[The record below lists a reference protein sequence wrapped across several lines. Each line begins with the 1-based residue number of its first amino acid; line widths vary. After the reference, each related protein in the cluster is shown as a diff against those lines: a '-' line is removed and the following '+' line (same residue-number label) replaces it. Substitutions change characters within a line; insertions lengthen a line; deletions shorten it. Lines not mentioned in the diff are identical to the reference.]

1 MFQGFA
7 TRNYKATR
15 HDYQDVHYKSATKHI
30 CIFVAAAAVENPIS
44 CINVEKKSETFF
56 LVHDTFI
63 TSFGTSLKLGKPH

>member
-30 CIFVAAAAVENPIS
+30 CIFVAAAAVEQGLFCARHSLQSFN
-44 CINVEKKSETFF
+44 KETGTGI
-56 LVHDTFI
+56 TF
-63 TSFGTSLKLGKPH
+63 S